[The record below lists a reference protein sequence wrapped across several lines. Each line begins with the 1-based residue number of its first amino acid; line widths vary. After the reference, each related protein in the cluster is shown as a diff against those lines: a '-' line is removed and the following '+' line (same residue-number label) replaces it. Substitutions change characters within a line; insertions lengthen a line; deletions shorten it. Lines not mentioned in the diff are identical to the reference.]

1 VARAARRRARFVSGE
16 EMPLAAFVNTFLPD
30 DAAAAAADDSSTPAA
45 NGQWRGYLAQ
55 HALLDRLP
63 ELGAEAPVPGG
74 YIPAE
79 RRPLRQLWLG
89 PEGTTTPLHRDPYHN
104 LFCQARGVK
113 RLRLYAAAQAQAL
126 YPFTAPHA
134 LRNTAR
140 VEALRGGAAGGGEDA
155 TQAVAAAAAFPAF
168 AGAPYWEVELAR
180 GEALALPAG
189 VWHAVRAMSTSLS
202 VSYWW
207 T

>member
-1 VARAARRRARFVSGE
+1 VSGE
-16 EMPLAAFVNTFLPD
+16 EMPLAAFVNTFLPAD
-30 DAAAAAADDSSTPAA
+30 DAPAAAVSSSSSSSSSTPAVD
-45 NGQWRGYLAQ
+45 GRWRGYLAQ

-63 ELGAEAPVPGG
+63 ELAAEAPAPGG
-74 YIPAE
+74 YIPAD

-89 PEGTTTPLHRDPYHN
+89 PAGTTTPLHRDPYHN
-104 LFCQARGVK
+104 LFCQVRGVK
-113 RLRLYAAAQAQAL
+113 RLRLYAASQASAL

-140 VEALRGGAAGGGEDA
+140 VEALPLADNAGPLQVA
-155 TQAVAAAAAFPAF
+155 AAAAAFPDF
-168 AGAPYWEVELAR
+168 AAAPYWEVDLAP
-180 GEALALPAG
+180 GEALVLPAG
-189 VWHAVRAMSTSLS
+189 VWHAVRALHASLS